1 MGRNNTNAKDERH
14 KGIMRLPHF
23 LRKFA
28 MTEGGRKYYK
38 VIRKIDSRF
47 HGNDIEGAGMT

>member
-1 MGRNNTNAKDERH
+1 
-14 KGIMRLPHF
+14 MRLPRF

-28 MTEGGRKYYK
+28 MTEGGKKYKK

-47 HGNDIEGAGMT
+47 HGNDRESDKKDNEIGGSESFIFFL

>member
-1 MGRNNTNAKDERH
+1 
-14 KGIMRLPHF
+14 MRLPHF

-28 MTEGGRKYYK
+28 MTKRGRKSKK

-47 HGNDIEGAGMT
+47 RGNDIERAGMTKVEGYNIKKEESIN